1 MIGLAVISVGDGT
14 IVTALTTIILMHHL
28 AVIYATVII
37 KFHFAEYSK
46 KIIVTYSAICS
57 LAFLLIGNYNI

>member
-46 KIIVTYSAICS
+46 KTYSYVFS
-57 LAFLLIGNYNI
+57 NM